1 MLQKKDL
8 KINIFFCCNAARVN
22 ITLNIK
28 VCIVARVLHTNK
40 GYYNSKRIFCRL
52 DRIGEPKLSV
62 KLLCV
67 QFAFPF
73 LSIRLCFI
81 QKILWCPSDLQ
92 TFVQNHGSWTYYFE
106 FYRLFFLECIFLSE
120 YLKFVSFFTNQKAVV
135 EWAVKFK
142 NSLLKKVCGQWFYT
156 KVWRS
161 ENRKRT
167 HAGAWESNEWTKQ
180 EISLDQL
187 VLPAQDK
194 KLTTD

>member
-1 MLQKKDL
+1 MFYSEDIMVPIRSSNLCKKSRFMNL
-8 KINIFFCCNAARVN
+8 LFWILPPLFSWVHISF
-22 ITLNIK
+22 
-28 VCIVARVLHTNK
+28 
-40 GYYNSKRIFCRL
+40 RIFEVC
-52 DRIGEPKLSV
+52 
-62 KLLCV
+62 
-67 QFAFPF
+67 F
-73 LSIRLCFI
+73 L
-81 QKILWCPSDLQ
+81 
-92 TFVQNHGSWTYYFE
+92 
-106 FYRLFFLECIFLSE
+106 FYQSE
-120 YLKFVSFFTNQKAVV
+120 GR

-194 KLTTD
+194 TRQENLKNSIKSFEKKTFKRWLKTCFDFK

>member
-1 MLQKKDL
+1 M
-8 KINIFFCCNAARVN
+8 
-22 ITLNIK
+22 
-28 VCIVARVLHTNK
+28 
-40 GYYNSKRIFCRL
+40 
-52 DRIGEPKLSV
+52 DRKGEPKLSV

-194 KLTTD
+194 TRQELLMLLMLPKLSRFFRNTLIRFDMILQTCPDMS